1 MTIMMV
7 DATRRAQN
15 VSACSFDV
23 FDTFLLRACT
33 TPDGVFERVFQL
45 SRIAEKFPNM
55 SVSFVQHR
63 IQAEARA
70 RKLALERSGSTEVRI
85 ADIYKYFP
93 FRLFG
98 LSRDALQ
105 DLAQI
110 EFEAELELCRVNPE
124 MLEQYI
130 DMRHGGFRTGFISD
144 TYWSTDQLAQLLR
157 SCSPGL
163 SWDFLYA
170 SCDHGSSKSEALF
183 EAYLAEQSVDA
194 TSSFHI
200 GDNHNAD
207 IKGARR
213 HGIRPR
219 YYPQA
224 SAALA
229 SKLQRETSMFEL
241 LCPDQPSRLDCG
253 ARTLRRVVTARSAEH
268 SPAFN
273 LGVTVLGPVMAAF
286 DAFIEARRAAL
297 AREGARVAIGFLGRD
312 GLLPYRVWQSS
323 HGETGAYVEINRR
336 VSLVGSA
343 DTLEPLSELLS
354 RVVKIDA
361 ATFVDIVKVQPPAV
375 MKFFARYPDGIASGR
390 ELADAL
396 PDLMDPREITDIAA
410 GVRTRLLAYLRAKIA
425 DFDGCTDLILV
436 DLGYSAS
443 VQKSL
448 RRIFDREGIR
458 IRLHGTYLLTLDD
471 AFDDIAD
478 DDTAEGLIS
487 DRIVTPHVKRMLIR
501 NVALL
506 EQLCCSDQGS
516 ARDYHGGEVL
526 REGDQRPAAQLAL
539 ANEVQSGTLA
549 YAARARELA
558 PRYALQPDADPAVA
572 ARWAAAVLG
581 RLLLLPD
588 DDELVLLGGIKHDV
602 NLGTQALA
610 PLLDANFIND
620 CIIARGL
627 STACT
632 APAPPMW
639 LAGSFAALSPSHAY
653 LYTLFGANRLPANVF
668 GEAQCGTLQV
678 GLFGRDGQA
687 SLEAVSVNHTG
698 LGDLRLR
705 IPLSRRMAVATIAL
719 PLARLTRHGMLH
731 GITVQYGESVAKAAE
746 SSNVKTIAELRLIEA
761 GLERSGR
768 QFRAASDDGMLLIP
782 VDGFEDDVAIYT
794 IALTALDHD
803 RILAVKDRDG
813 NGAPSAT
820 LSWRAGNGAQ
830 ATNGN

>member
-1 MTIMMV
+1 
-7 DATRRAQN
+7 
-15 VSACSFDV
+15 
-23 FDTFLLRACT
+23 
-33 TPDGVFERVFQL
+33 
-45 SRIAEKFPNM
+45 M

-70 RKLALERSGSTEVRI
+70 RKLALERNGSTEVRI

-98 LSRDALQ
+98 LKRDALQ
-105 DLAQI
+105 DLARI
-110 EFEAELELCRVNPE
+110 EFQAELELCRANPE
-124 MLEQYI
+124 MLEQYL
-130 DMRHGGFRTGFISD
+130 DMKRGGFRVGFISD
-144 TYWSTDQLAQLLR
+144 TYWSTEQLAQLLR

-183 EAYLAEQSVDA
+183 EAYLAEQGVDA
-194 TSSFHI
+194 ASSFHV
-200 GDNHNAD
+200 GDNHDAD

-229 SKLQRETSMFEL
+229 SKFQRETAMYEL
-241 LCPDQPSRLDCG
+241 LCPDQPSRLDRG
-253 ARTLRRVVTARSAEH
+253 ARTLRRAVAARSAEH
-268 SPAFN
+268 SPAFS

-297 AREGARVAIGFLGRD
+297 VRAGARVAIGFLGRD
-312 GLLPYRVWQSS
+312 GLLPHRVWQAGHGESQAGHGES
-323 HGETGAYVEINRR
+323 QAGHGETGAYIEINRR

-343 DTLEPLSELLS
+343 DTLEPLIELLS

-361 ATFVDIVKVQPPAV
+361 PTFVDIVKVQPPAV
-375 MKFFARYPDGIASGR
+375 MNFFARYPDGIASGR

-410 GVRTRLLAYLRAKIA
+410 GVRDRLLTYLRARIP
-425 DFDGCTDLILV
+425 DFDHCTDLILV

-458 IRLHGTYLLTLDD
+458 IRLHGAYLLTLDD

-478 DDTAEGLIS
+478 DDSAEGLIS

-506 EQLCCSDQGS
+506 EQLCCSAEGS
-516 ARDYHGGEVL
+516 ARDYRGGEVL

-539 ANEVQSGTLA
+539 ATEVQSGTIA
-549 YAARARELA
+549 YASRARELA
-558 PRYALQPDADPAVA
+558 PRYALQPDADPIVA

-581 RLLLLPD
+581 RLLLLPN

-610 PLLDANFIND
+610 PLLDADFIND
-620 CIIARGL
+620 SISARGL
-627 STACT
+627 VAACT

-668 GEAQCGTLQV
+668 GESHCGTLQV

-687 SLEAVSVNHTG
+687 SLEAITVYHTG

-719 PLARLTRHGMLH
+719 PLPKLARNGLLH
-731 GITVQYGESVAKAAE
+731 GITVQYGESAAKAAA
-746 SSNVKTIAELRLIEA
+746 SPNLTAIAGERLTDAGIE
-761 GLERSGR
+761 RNGR
-768 QFRAASDDGMLLIP
+768 QFRATSEDGMLLIP

-803 RILAVKDRDG
+803 RILAVETRDG
-813 NGAPSAT
+813 NRAPSAT
-820 LSWRAGNGAQ
+820 LSWRAGNGAPP
-830 ATNGN
+830 TNGS